1 MGRDT
6 SRWAAVERT
15 EFWKASLCD
24 LLCQEAE
31 VCNCTVHGPEGTA
44 GYAQKEQQGMP
55 SFCRPPS
62 SCPQIHANLTNTSP
76 THHLVLCNQEQTTGF
91 IVVPFCA

>member
-44 GYAQKEQQGMP
+44 GYAQLLQA
-55 SFCRPPS
+55 SFILS
-62 SCPQIHANLTNTSP
+62 SDSRKSH
-76 THHLVLCNQEQTTGF
+76 
-91 IVVPFCA
+91 